1 MRPLPAACAAAV
13 VVLGL
18 VAGCASGPRAA
29 PAAGTTAP
37 TVTAARSVGAAP
49 SGSPAPPASS
59 ATRSAAPGG
68 IFTREFVNPSLT
80 FTGGRMYLTWQASAQ
95 PYPPRMT
102 LSRVDPATG
111 AIVASNT
118 FSPGLVGPPVYAA
131 GWLWVTDDPASAGD
145 LLLLRLD
152 PGTLMV
158 TGELSVGSDPT
169 GNAGTGGHI
178 AFAGGAIWVDGAGQL
193 VRVSP
198 ATVSAGLTIPQPGA
212 DSAEVAA
219 GPDGGTLIVS
229 EADAGAGAIQR
240 RDPVTGTLLASYPM
254 LGTFAPLLDNGVS
267 GDGIWV
273 REPTGMMGY
282 IERFQTATVTPQA
295 ATRVEGTNGIAANV
309 WDGVL
314 WVSNE
319 AGGPAR
325 NYCADPAT
333 GRRLATLPLPDLA
346 QDDLMTVHAGIIYY
360 SVSAGDGF
368 AIRTVP
374 VPAGCE

>member
-29 PAAGTTAP
+29 PATGTTAR
-37 TVTAARSVGAAP
+37 TVTAARSVAA
-49 SGSPAPPASS
+49 PASS
-59 ATRSAAPGG
+59 ASPSAAPGG
-68 IFTREFVNPSLT
+68 TFTRQFVNPSLT
-80 FTGGRMYLTWQASAQ
+80 VTGGRMYLTWQSSAQ

-131 GWLWVTDDPASAGD
+131 GWLWVTDDPASVGD
-145 LLLLRLD
+145 LLLLRLETR
-152 PGTLMV
+152 TLMV
-158 TGELSVGSDPT
+158 TGELSVGSHPT
-169 GNAGTGGHI
+169 GNVGTGGHI
-178 AFAGGAIWVDGAGQL
+178 AFAGGSIWVDGAGQL

-198 ATVSAGLTIPQPGA
+198 STVSAELTIPQPGA

-219 GPDGGTLIVS
+219 SPDGGTLIVS

-240 RDPVTGTLLASYPM
+240 RDPVTGALLASHPM
-254 LGTFAPLLDNGVS
+254 LGTFAPLIDDGVS

-282 IERFQTATVTPQA
+282 IERFQTATVTPQT
-295 ATRVEGTNGIAANV
+295 ATRVEGTNGIAADV

-319 AGGPAR
+319 ADGAAR

-333 GRRLATLPLPDLA
+333 GRRFATLPLPNLA

-360 SVSAGDGF
+360 SVPATDGF

-374 VPAGCE
+374 VPAACE

>member
-29 PAAGTTAP
+29 PAEGTTAR
-37 TVTAARSVGAAP
+37 TVTAARSVAAAP
-49 SGSPAPPASS
+49 
-59 ATRSAAPGG
+59 SAAPGG
-68 IFTREFVNPSLT
+68 IFTRGFVNPSLT
-80 FTGGRMYLTWQASAQ
+80 YTGGRMYLTWQSSAQ

-102 LSRVDPATG
+102 LSRVDPETG
-111 AIVASNT
+111 AIMASNT
-118 FSPGLVGPPVYAA
+118 FSPGLVGPPMYAA
-131 GWLWVTDDPASAGD
+131 GWLWVTDDPASVD
-145 LLLLRLD
+145 DLLLLLRLD
-152 PGTLMV
+152 PRTLMV
-158 TGELSVGSDPT
+158 TGELSVGSHPT
-169 GNAGTGGHI
+169 GNVGTGGHI

-198 ATVSAGLTIPQPGA
+198 ATVSAELTIPQPGA

-219 GPDGGTLIVS
+219 SPDGGTLIVS
-229 EADAGAGAIQR
+229 EADAGVGAIQR
-240 RDPVTGTLLASYPM
+240 RDPVTGALLASHPM
-254 LGTFAPLLDNGVS
+254 LGTFAPVIDDGVS

-273 REPTGMMGY
+273 REPTGMLGY

-295 ATRVEGTNGIAANV
+295 ATRVEGTNGIAATV

-333 GRRLATLPLPDLA
+333 GRRLATLPLPNLA

-360 SVSAGDGF
+360 SVFADDGF

-374 VPAGCE
+374 VPAACE

>member
-18 VAGCASGPRAA
+18 VAGCGSGPRAA
-29 PAAGTTAP
+29 PAAGTTAR
-37 TVTAARSVGAAP
+37 TVTATRSIAAEP
-49 SGSPAPPASS
+49 SGSPASP
-59 ATRSAAPGG
+59 SAAPGG
-68 IFTREFVNPSLT
+68 IFTRGFVNPSLT
-80 FTGGRMYLTWQASAQ
+80 FTGGRMYLTWQSSAQ

-131 GWLWVTDDPASAGD
+131 GWLWVTDDPASVGD

-169 GNAGTGGHI
+169 GNVGTGGHI
-178 AFAGGAIWVDGAGQL
+178 AFAGGSIWVDGAGEL

-198 ATVSAGLTIPQPGA
+198 ATVSAGLTMPQPGA

-219 GPDGGTLIVS
+219 SPDGGTLIVS
-229 EADAGAGAIQR
+229 EADAGIGAIQR
-240 RDPVTGTLLASYPM
+240 RDPVTGALLASYPM
-254 LGTFAPLLDNGVS
+254 LGTFAPLIDDGVS

-295 ATRVEGTNGIAANV
+295 ATRVEGTNGIAASV

-333 GRRLATLPLPDLA
+333 GRRLATLPLPNLA
-346 QDDLMTVHAGIIYY
+346 QDDLMTVHAGIVYY
-360 SVSAGDGF
+360 SVFAGDGF

-374 VPAGCE
+374 VPAACE

>member
-1 MRPLPAACAAAV
+1 MRPLPVACAAAV

-18 VAGCASGPRAA
+18 VAGCASGPRAGQG
-29 PAAGTTAP
+29 AGTTAG
-37 TVTAARSVGAAP
+37 TVTAARSAAPAP
-49 SGSPAPPASS
+49 SGSP
-59 ATRSAAPGG
+59 SAAPGG
-68 IFTREFVNPSLT
+68 IFNRQFVNSSLT
-80 FTGGRMYLTWQASAQ
+80 FADGRMYLTWQSSAQ

-102 LSRVDPATG
+102 LSSVDPATG
-111 AIVASNT
+111 AIVTSNT

-131 GWLWVTDDPASAGD
+131 GWLWVTDDPASVGD

-152 PGTLMV
+152 PRTLMV
-158 TGELSVGSDPT
+158 TGELSVGRNPT
-169 GNAGTGGHI
+169 GNVGTGGHI

-198 ATVSAGLTIPQPGA
+198 ATVSAELTIPQPGA

-219 GPDGGTLIVS
+219 SPDGGTLIVS
-229 EADAGAGAIQR
+229 EADAGVGAIQR
-240 RDPVTGTLLASYPM
+240 RDPVTGALLASHPM
-254 LGTFAPLLDNGVS
+254 LGTFAPLIGDGVS
-267 GDGIWV
+267 GDGIWA

-282 IERFQTATVTPQA
+282 IERFQTATVTPQT
-295 ATRVEGTNGIAANV
+295 ATRVEGTNGIDANI

-333 GRRLATLPLPDLA
+333 GRRLATLPLPNLT
-346 QDDLMTVHAGIIYY
+346 QDYLMTVHAGIIYY
-360 SVSAGDGF
+360 SVFADDGF

-374 VPAGCE
+374 VPPACE

>member
-29 PAAGTTAP
+29 QGAGVTAR
-37 TVTAARSVGAAP
+37 TVTAARSVAGTP
-49 SGSPAPPASS
+49 SGSPGPPASP
-59 ATRSAAPGG
+59 SAAPGG
-68 IFTREFVNPSLT
+68 IFTRTFVDPSLT
-80 FTGGRMYLTWQASAQ
+80 FTGGSLYMTWLSSAQ
-95 PYPPRMT
+95 PYPASMT

-111 AIVASNT
+111 AILASNT

-131 GWLWVTDDPASAGD
+131 GWLWVTDDPASVGD

-152 PGTLMV
+152 PRTLMV
-158 TGELSVGSDPT
+158 TGELSVGSHPA
-169 GNAGTGGHI
+169 GNVGTGGHI
-178 AFAGGAIWVDGAGQL
+178 AFAGGSIWVDGAALL

-198 ATVSAGLTIPQPGA
+198 DTVSAELTIPQPGA
-212 DSAEVAA
+212 DSAEVAG

-229 EADAGAGAIQR
+229 EADAGVGAIQR
-240 RDPVTGTLLASYPM
+240 RDPVTGALLASYPM
-254 LGTFAPLLDNGVS
+254 LGTFAPLIDDGVS

-273 REPTGMMGY
+273 REPTGMLGY
-282 IERFQTATVTPQA
+282 IERFQTATVTPRA

-333 GRRLATLPLPDLA
+333 GRRLATLPLPNLA
-346 QDDLMTVHAGIIYY
+346 QDYLMTVHAGTVYY
-360 SVSAGDGF
+360 SVFADDGS

-374 VPAGCE
+374 VPAACE